1 MDGMNRL
8 GNHCG
13 EEYGQSR
20 PEGRGSMRED
30 ITLYKDEMRVWS
42 NLALKGIDNAMNGLA
57 TMVNQQIKIKSLSLR
72 QVPAREAPQLV
83 GGPEKLV
90 IGIYLTFTGDATGHI
105 LLVHQPEVAFA
116 IIDMLLG
123 NPPGSTQSLEEMEQS
138 ALAELGNVIGSCYL
152 NAIADS
158 LNMSLRP
165 SPPDVILD
173 MAGAIMDVAVVE
185 IVQESDDVFV
195 SETTFGTDDR
205 QANGTFL
212 VIPSVSFL
220 RIILEHSGAR
230 QTC

>member
-1 MDGMNRL
+1 MTTT
-8 GNHCG
+8 GNHRTEG
-13 EEYGQSR
+13 HGRGR
-20 PEGRGSMRED
+20 PEGEEGMRED
-30 ITLYKDEMRVWS
+30 LTLYKDEMRVWS
-42 NLALKGIDNAMNGLA
+42 DLALKGIDNAMTGLA
-57 TMVNQQIKIKSLSLR
+57 TMVNQQVKIKSLSLR

-105 LLVHQPEVAFA
+105 LLIHQPEVAFA

-123 NPPGSTQSLEEMEQS
+123 NAPGSTQSLEEMEQS

-158 LNMSLRP
+158 LGMTLRP

-205 QANGTFL
+205 QASGTFL

-220 RIILEHSGAR
+220 RIILEHSGVR
-230 QTC
+230 QRC

>member
-1 MDGMNRL
+1 MDSVDRANAHYYEHGRI
-8 GNHCG
+8 G
-13 EEYGQSR
+13 
-20 PEGRGSMRED
+20 PEGVEDMRED
-30 ITLYKDEMRVWS
+30 MTLYKDEMRVWS
-42 NLALKGIDNAMNGLA
+42 NLALKGMDNAMAGLA

-72 QVPAREAPQLV
+72 QVPVREASHLV
-83 GGPEKLV
+83 GGPERLV

-123 NPPGSTQSLEEMEQS
+123 NAPGSTKSLEEMEQS
-138 ALAELGNVIGSCYL
+138 ALAELGNVIGSSYL

-158 LNMSLRP
+158 LGLSLRP

-185 IVQESDDVFV
+185 IVQESEDVFV

-205 QANGTFL
+205 QVSGTFL

-220 RIILEHSGAR
+220 KIVHEHSGVR
-230 QTC
+230 QL

>member
-1 MDGMNRL
+1 
-8 GNHCG
+8 
-13 EEYGQSR
+13 
-20 PEGRGSMRED
+20 MRED
-30 ITLYKDEMRVWS
+30 MTLYKDEMRVWS
-42 NLALKGIDNAMNGLA
+42 NLALKGMDNAMAGLA

-72 QVPAREAPQLV
+72 QVPVREASDLV

-123 NPPGSTQSLEEMEQS
+123 NAPGSTKSLEEMEQS
-138 ALAELGNVIGSCYL
+138 ALAELGNVIGSSYL

-158 LNMSLRP
+158 LGLVLRS
-165 SPPDVILD
+165 SPPEVILD

-185 IVQESDDVFV
+185 IVQESEDVFV

-205 QANGTFL
+205 QVSGTFL
-212 VIPSVSFL
+212 VIPSASFL
-220 RIILEHSGAR
+220 KIVLEHSGVR
-230 QTC
+230 QL